1 MNLFMAILVS
11 TTLLVEEPRHE
22 YDKLVEGACR
32 ASEDSDTLLKTGTQ
46 QAWRS
51 CEPVRTG
58 IVRARLRDP
67 DLEIESSEGDDTES
81 RISTP
86 FR

>member
-11 TTLLVEEPRHE
+11 TAL
-22 YDKLVEGACR
+22 LVEGACR
-32 ASEDSDTLLKTGTQ
+32 ASGDSDPFLKTGTQ

-58 IVRARLRDP
+58 MVRAGLRDP
-67 DLEIESSEGDDTES
+67 DLEIESSGGDDTES
-81 RISTP
+81 E
-86 FR
+86 